1 MKFENAYA
9 GVKKLFT
16 SESIYIIST
25 MLSFGSAIVL
35 QQNEGA
41 AMHDEN
47 YLLMT
52 SMGLF
57 IASGVI
63 TIIALIIQMIGLN
76 RARKDEPQFKT
87 AIQFAIAGLI
97 ATAISTFTA
106 GTFSDI
112 FSGVASV
119 ANLLVSVYTIL
130 GVYCIAYRLDNKKVQ
145 TSGKIVMCFVA
156 VFFTFAVFSRLI
168 SIFTP
173 VLNDTL
179 DIASYTLDFIGHITF
194 IIYLSQARL
203 MFTEKTE

>member
-76 RARKDEPQFKT
+76 QARKDEPQFKT

-130 GVYCIAYRLDNKKVQ
+130 GVYCIAYKKVQ